1 MLTTHNGAMLSHA
14 GGFVNLTEFDK
25 ALNSGTDAVSPA
37 MIHLSS
43 RFV

>member
-25 ALNSGTDAVSPA
+25 ALNSVH
-37 MIHLSS
+37 MLLL
-43 RFV
+43 